1 MPLGKILKLLA
12 GAFQKTPTESVNASN
27 LPTTENTTL
36 PTTTEN
42 RETLPVVTE
51 SPSLISTENTENA
64 SNLPTT
70 ENTTLLTIT
79 KNTGILPLVTESPSP
94 ISTEN
99 TEVDLPIIL
108 EKKIMIN
115 TSMLQDE
122 LQNFV
127 SGTSEVQGAALVSP
141 DGLALASVLPGG
153 MDDER
158 TAAMSASMLSL
169 GERIGRELARGN
181 VERIVVE
188 GEKGY
193 GVLVGCSGDAVLLV
207 LANASVKQGLL
218 FLEIKRAVA
227 RIAPLLG

>member
-1 MPLGKILKLLA
+1 LVANYQNLCGKHNTIGINTLPPMPLGKILKLLTE
-12 GAFQKTPTESVNASN
+12 AFQKTPTKSVNAS
-27 LPTTENTTL
+27 LPIIENTPLLRNT
-36 PTTTEN
+36 
-42 RETLPVVTE
+42 ETLPIVTE
-51 SPSLISTENTENA
+51 S
-64 SNLPTT
+64 
-70 ENTTLLTIT
+70 LL
-79 KNTGILPLVTESPSP
+79 P

-99 TEVDLPIIL
+99 IEINSPIIL
-108 EKKIMIN
+108 EKKVMIN

-127 SGTSEVQGAALVSP
+127 SGASDVQGAALVSP

-153 MDDER
+153 MDEER

-227 RIAPLLG
+227 KIAPLLG

>member
-1 MPLGKILKLLA
+1 MHIA
-12 GAFQKTPTESVNASN
+12 EVFQKTPTESVNAS
-27 LPTTENTTL
+27 LPITEYSPLLTTTENTQTL
-36 PTTTEN
+36 SI
-42 RETLPVVTE
+42 LTE
-51 SPSLISTENTENA
+51 SPLSRNTENIEIN
-64 SNLPTT
+64 S
-70 ENTTLLTIT
+70 
-79 KNTGILPLVTESPSP
+79 
-94 ISTEN
+94 
-99 TEVDLPIIL
+99 PIIL
-108 EKKIMIN
+108 EETVMIN

-127 SGTSEVQGAALVSP
+127 SGASDVQGAALVSP

-153 MDDER
+153 MDEER

-218 FLEIKRAVA
+218 FLEIKRAVTK
-227 RIAPLLG
+227 IAPLLG